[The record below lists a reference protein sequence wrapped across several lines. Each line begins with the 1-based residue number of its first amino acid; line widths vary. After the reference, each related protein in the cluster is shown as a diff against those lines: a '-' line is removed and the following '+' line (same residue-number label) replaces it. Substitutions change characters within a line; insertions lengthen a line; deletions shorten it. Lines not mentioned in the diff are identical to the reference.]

1 MGEQFAGDIHW
12 EGNDISIVRLRTTHV
27 DTVNSKQQVDG
38 LEQTEKLTERWQER
52 RAMVIGRWLVVVGGA
67 VTVISALVLAHPLS
81 VLIVLLALGLVFMDL
96 MGNIVLWD
104 LDLNSISMI
113 NLVMA
118 VGLVVDYSMHMAHNF
133 SLQDSSLPRKKRAEL
148 AVKETGPKQS
158 TTFLAILPLAFSSSQ
173 AFPFFFK
180 MFFGIVVAGG
190 SEGRGTVV
198 G

>member
-1 MGEQFAGDIHW
+1 MTS
-12 EGNDISIVRLRTTHV
+12 SI
-27 DTVNSKQQVDG
+27 G
-38 LEQTEKLTERWQER
+38 LCL
-52 RAMVIGRWLVVVGGA
+52 GA

-81 VLIVLLALGLVFMDL
+81 VIIVILVLGLVFANL

-148 AVKETGPKQS
+148 AVKEMGPPIFLGVS

-173 AFPFFFK
+173 AFRVFFK

-190 SEGRGTVV
+190 SHGLIFLPVLLSFMGPSMGHTEVQPMDKE
-198 G
+198 